1 MFQTPSQRTSVLT
14 LNQDKRRRFDSY
26 PGSCTAGQALMALA
40 AKGGRSGYCTLGLA
54 LTGSD
59 EAPLPQPE
67 GERELVWRE
76 GFGWVERPIDVEVDA
91 QPVAA

>member
-26 PGSCTAGQALMALA
+26 PGSVTAGQALVALA
-40 AKGGRSGYCTLGLA
+40 AKDARGGYCTLGLA
-54 LTGSD
+54 LTGAD
-59 EAPLPQPE
+59 DAPLPAPE

-76 GFGWVERPIDVEVDA
+76 GFGWVERPVEVEVDA
-91 QPVAA
+91 QSVAA